1 MAEIMNTNM
10 ELAYFAWI
18 MENPNQFSKV
28 EPYFFKKDEIQFVY
42 NVIREE
48 YIKSPKKVIPSPNQI
63 LSMVQLHD
71 TESKITASMLKTM
84 LTKSTSDYE
93 SSWIEPRFKSW
104 KLSNS
109 M

>member
-48 YIKSPKKVIPSPNQI
+48 YIKSPKKVIPTVSTLPPSDSPQTAGVNSKSMSITKPISQI
-63 LSMVQLHD
+63 FMQQG
-71 TESKITASMLKTM
+71 M
-84 LTKSTSDYE
+84 
-93 SSWIEPRFKSW
+93 
-104 KLSNS
+104 
-109 M
+109 